1 MEAWPRWESLERHR
15 AARAQAAEHQRKQLP
30 LAALPVTISY
40 TGAMVQSSLLY
51 LDEDGDSSGGDEEGL
66 LDEDDR
72 GDAGK
77 EPGGSLA
84 TAQASGAGGPAR
96 AEEPAEWGEEE
107 GAAQDGASGPARS
120 AEAGAL
126 RGSSG
131 IGAGAALGGAAP
143 AAARGQRHK
152 SNRSRRK
159 GPLRMTR
166 LRLRA
171 LDFLRAIP
179 MEAEREEAAELA
191 RATEAAALARAQ
203 EAARESLAAAEAQG
217 EDVEEQEGV
226 QKLSKVTAET
236 AGPSGI
242 RLRGKTDVKYASRRA
257 EGPIGNIGLG
267 VARPKSSG
275 PASAASSSAAA
286 APAGVGVAAATGA
299 AVGGGASASAA
310 AGAAGAAGGAAAA
323 VAAAAAVV
331 AAAAATTSAPA
342 PAPAVA
348 AAAAAAPAVEP
359 KSRERYERELIAAG
373 AHNGSR
379 LLLSWDKG
387 YPAMVV
393 SVIKYEGSKES
404 RTVKKSRLAKVI
416 MEVPRRRNEVPKV
429 LPDAAWVNKR
439 WGTSYARYFN
449 AEWASKGGDR
459 VETARAAEEE
469 WWNRHYQPG
478 ELDDQRI
485 RQGKH
490 RTVQSLDGYMLSVL
504 PYTKTKDLK
513 AELNEVFREQHPE
526 LPAELTL
533 SKIRNLKKE
542 VLLHVR
548 TLDLELSTAALAIVF
563 FEKLV
568 VKGVVCKANRK
579 LVMAACLVIAYKFNE
594 PRREGMA
601 TLKDLLADIEKVQLL
616 TPKQV
621 LEAEFSVYGHL
632 LFHLHIDKEHCIAHF
647 QRLLR
652 STGMTPTE
660 YLGEELAEFY
670 FPTEHAGKDE
680 LGNSEALNPAEQ
692 EPASPAVQRHRNL
705 HRHLLVHYPRRGTLL
720 ALASTSSST
729 GKKSSTK
736 PVAKLGRS
744 KSSHERDKKRPRDD
758 GGNNTNISTN
768 NTSSVIREERER
780 EREDKD
786 KSKKKLLKKKKLKD
800 KDKDKLIDEEEQ
812 KRKKSKKKK
821 SEAKSKLKKCSS
833 KSKLLKLRNT
843 NSSKHKSKSRSNSSS
858 KPTTSAPKSKKKP
871 ASSST
876 RRKSARDL

>member
-30 LAALPVTISY
+30 LAALPVTISSH
-40 TGAMVQSSLLY
+40 GAMVQSSLLY

-77 EPGGSLA
+77 EPGASLP
-84 TAQASGAGGPAR
+84 TAQASGVGGPAR
-96 AEEPAEWGEEE
+96 GEEPAEWGVEE

-120 AEAGAL
+120 ADAGAL

-131 IGAGAALGGAAP
+131 IGAGAAFGGVAP
-143 AAARGQRHK
+143 ATARGQRHK

-179 MEAEREEAAELA
+179 MEAERVEAAELA

-203 EAARESLAAAEAQG
+203 EAARESLAAAEAEG

-267 VARPKSSG
+267 VARPRSSG
-275 PASAASSSAAA
+275 PASAASSSAASA
-286 APAGVGVAAATGA
+286 AAGLGVAAASGA
-299 AVGGGASASAA
+299 SAGGGASAAAAAA
-310 AGAAGAAGGAAAA
+310 AGGGGGGGGAATA

-331 AAAAATTSAPA
+331 AVAAATTTAPA
-342 PAPAVA
+342 PAPAA

-373 AHNGSR
+373 AHDGSR

-393 SVIKYEGSKES
+393 SVIKYEGSRES

-459 VETARAAEEE
+459 VEPARAAEEE

-526 LPAELTL
+526 LPPELTL

-632 LFHLHIDKEHCIAHF
+632 LFHLHIDKEHCVAHF

-670 FPTEHAGKDE
+670 FPTEQAGKE
-680 LGNSEALNPAEQ
+680 EMGKSEALNTTEQ
-692 EPASPAVQRHRNL
+692 EPASPAVQRHRNI

-720 ALASTSSST
+720 VLASTSSRTS
-729 GKKSSTK
+729 KKGSAK

-744 KSSHERDKKRPRDD
+744 KSSRERDKKRSRDD
-758 GGNNTNISTN
+758 NSNNNNATTNSISTV
-768 NTSSVIREERER
+768 SRREAR
-780 EREDKD
+780 EREDRD
-786 KSKKKLLKKKKLKD
+786 KSKHKLLKKKLK
-800 KDKDKLIDEEEQ
+800 EAQ
-812 KRKKSKKKK
+812 KSSKSSKKKP
-821 SEAKSKLKKCSS
+821 EPKSKLNKSSS
-833 KSKLLKLRNT
+833 KSKLLKLGNA
-843 NSSKHKSKSRSNSSS
+843 SSSKSKSRSNSS
-858 KPTTSAPKSKKKP
+858 KPSTSAPKSKKKP